1 MVLPSGVRLLAA
13 CVTVFGLGLGVSF
26 RLRPFGFLRFSA
38 PFPYNCNVSF
48 CPVLR
53 PAGCTRKMVIDF
65 ATLEGLSGFMLHKM
79 HFSCCLVLRLAGC
92 TQDWWSLNCCNI
104 SALAGK
110 AVTAPVDEYAACLA

>member
-1 MVLPSGVRLLAA
+1 MVPPSGVRMLAA
-13 CVTVFGLGLGVSF
+13 CVTVFELGLGASSVA
-26 RLRPFGFLRFSA
+26 PFVLLRFSS

-104 SALAGK
+104 SALPGQ
-110 AVTAPVDEYAACLA
+110 AVTAPVDEYAACLV